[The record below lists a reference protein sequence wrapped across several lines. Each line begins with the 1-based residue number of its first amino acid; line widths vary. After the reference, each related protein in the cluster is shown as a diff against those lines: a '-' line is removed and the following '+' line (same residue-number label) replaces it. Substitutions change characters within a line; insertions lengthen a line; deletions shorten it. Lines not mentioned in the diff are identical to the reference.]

1 MITTDLLKVIDK
13 LYFHFELLLKSEKKN
28 RNNVCII
35 YPFGAGMSYPSGA
48 HEVFKGVRV
57 YLDFCV
63 VFCQSL
69 FVFVLF
75 LLVIVMN
82 VRQFSI
88 YRFRL
93 PLWYLQFFSLCND
106 YLISFTC

>member
-1 MITTDLLKVIDK
+1 VITTDLLKVIDK

-69 FVFVLF
+69 FVFCSVS
-75 LLVIVMN
+75 VGYSYECT
-82 VRQFSI
+82 SI
-88 YRFRL
+88 FDL
-93 PLWYLQFFSLCND
+93 PFQITSMVSSIFF
-106 YLISFTC
+106 FM